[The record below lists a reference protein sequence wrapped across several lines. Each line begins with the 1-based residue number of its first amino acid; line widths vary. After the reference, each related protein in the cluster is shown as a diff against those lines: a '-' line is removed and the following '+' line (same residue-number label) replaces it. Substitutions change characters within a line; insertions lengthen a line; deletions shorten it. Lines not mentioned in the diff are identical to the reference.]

1 MRWNHG
7 RRLPI
12 LLLTVLAM
20 VLTACGGGSEGPS
33 TTSDDQPTE
42 SETTG
47 STEAVATTDA
57 GTGTVTDAAAET
69 CGSGGAP
76 VSVSFGASAGTS
88 AIGLLANVIKGE
100 GIDTDH
106 GVDMQISEF
115 APDQAEQ
122 AILTGQVD
130 TGFFALVS
138 WAKVQNEGEDVA
150 LLAPLMQNHGAVLV
164 REDSDAQSLEDLKGK
179 RLATLSPVSG
189 LYTSM
194 QVLAA
199 ELDLSWEDDFEVIS
213 GPPPGLVAFLENGD
227 VDGIVHF
234 EPTVSQ
240 LLATG
245 SYRVVMTPSEAWQE
259 QTGEPLFMLGVA
271 AQQSWVDENT
281 ETARC
286 VVDAIRDAT
295 TRLSDDPSLIENY
308 QEELQLSDEEI
319 AIAKERMSGIYI
331 PQPAEELEEDVRMIL
346 DRSVELGVI
355 EGYPDQIFAD
365 LS

>member
-1 MRWNHG
+1 MSARTPYRRW
-7 RRLPI
+7 RLPVLVMGI
-12 LLLTVLAM
+12 LAM
-20 VLTACGGGSEGPS
+20 LLAACGG
-33 TTSDDQPTE
+33 TTPEAEDTA
-42 SETTG
+42 TTD
-47 STEAVATTDA
+47 STEATGDATTEASGDGGTEA
-57 GTGTVTDAAAET
+57 GEVI
-69 CGSGGAP
+69 P
-76 VSVSFGASAGTS
+76 VSFGASAGTS

-100 GIDTDH
+100 GIDAEH
-106 GVDMQISEF
+106 GLDMQISEF

-138 WAKVQNEGEDVA
+138 WAKVQNEGEDIA
-150 LLAPLMQNHGAVLV
+150 LLAPLMENHGAVLV
-164 REDSDAQSLEDLKGK
+164 PNDSPAQTLEDLKGS
-179 RLATLSPVSG
+179 RIATLSPVSG

-199 ELDLSWEDDFEVIS
+199 ELGLSWENDFEVIS

-227 VDGIVHF
+227 VDAIVHF

-245 SYRVVMTPSEAWQE
+245 NYRVVMTPSEAWRE

-271 AQQSWVDENT
+271 AQQSWVDDNPEAAQRVIDT
-281 ETARC
+281 
-286 VVDAIRDAT
+286 IRDAT
-295 TRLSDDPSLIENY
+295 SRLSEDPDLIEEY
-308 QEELQLSDEEI
+308 QEELKLSDDEI

-331 PQPAEELEEDVRMIL
+331 PEPAEELDEDVRMIL

-355 EGYPDQIFAD
+355 EDYPDRVFTD
-365 LS
+365 LP

>member
-1 MRWNHG
+1 MSARTRRH
-7 RRLPI
+7 RLQRLPVLVVAI
-12 LLLTVLAM
+12 LAM
-20 VLTACGGGSEGPS
+20 LLAACGGGSDGGSNTEGS
-33 TTSDDQPTE
+33 AGGGQ
-42 SETTG
+42 G
-47 STEAVATTDA
+47 TEASGDA
-57 GTGTVTDAAAET
+57 GGDDEPTSSDEVIPVT
-69 CGSGGAP
+69 
-76 VSVSFGASAGTS
+76 FGASAGTS

-100 GIDTDH
+100 GIDTEH
-106 GVDMQISEF
+106 GLDMQISEF

-150 LLAPLMQNHGAVLV
+150 LLAPLMENHGAVLV
-164 REDSDAQSLEDLKGK
+164 PKDSPAQSLEDLKGK
-179 RLATLSPVSG
+179 RIATLSPVSG

-199 ELDLSWEDDFEVIS
+199 ELGLSWEEDFEVIS
-213 GPPPGLVAFLENGD
+213 GPPPGLVAFLENGE
-227 VDGIVHF
+227 VDAIVHF

-240 LLATG
+240 LLATDK
-245 SYRVVMTPSEAWQE
+245 YRAVMTPSEAWQE

-271 AQQSWVDENT
+271 AQQSWVDENP
-281 ETARC
+281 EAAQR
-286 VVDAIRDAT
+286 VVDTIRDAT
-295 TRLSDDPSLIENY
+295 TRLSENPDLIEKY
-308 QEELQLSDEEI
+308 QEELQLSDDEI

-331 PQPAEELEEDVRMIL
+331 PEPAEELQEDVRMIL

-355 EGYPDQIFAD
+355 EGYPDQVFAE

>member
-1 MRWNHG
+1 MNTHRDRG
-7 RRLPI
+7 RRRWRSLPV
-12 LLLTVLAM
+12 LLATILAM
-20 VLTACGGGSEGPS
+20 LLAACGGGSDDAS
-33 TTSDDQPTE
+33 SSDGQATDSEPTE
-42 SETTG
+42 STETDD
-47 STEAVATTDA
+47 ATQ
-57 GTGTVTDAAAET
+57 AET
-69 CGSGGAP
+69 SPEASTPAGDP
-76 VSVSFGASAGTS
+76 IQISFGASAGTS

-100 GIDTDH
+100 GIDREH
-106 GVDMQISEF
+106 GLDMQISEF

-150 LLAPLMQNHGAVLV
+150 LLAPLMENHGAVLV
-164 REDSDAQSLEDLKGK
+164 REDSDVQSLEDLEG
-179 RLATLSPVSG
+179 RRIATLSPVSG

-199 ELDLSWEDDFEVIS
+199 ELGLSWEEDFEVIS

-227 VDGIVHF
+227 VDAIVHF

-240 LLATG
+240 LLSTG
-245 SYRVVMTPSEAWQE
+245 NYRVVMTPSDAWEE
-259 QTGEPLFMLGVA
+259 QTGAPLFMLGVA
-271 AQQSWVDENT
+271 AQQSWVDENA
-281 ETARC
+281 EAAQRL
-286 VVDAIRDAT
+286 VDVIRDAT
-295 TRLSDDPSLIENY
+295 TRLSEDPGLIENY
-308 QEELQLSDEEI
+308 QDELELSDEEI

-331 PQPAEELEEDVRMIL
+331 PQPAEELDEDVRTIL

-355 EGYPDQIFAD
+355 DDYPEDIFAD